1 MKVAVI
7 GSKGQLGSDLIT
19 TLDGSIPLSHEEI
32 DVTEYKSC
40 EILKKIRP
48 DVTINTAAYHKTDE
62 CEDNPGKSFLVN
74 SIGAKNI
81 ADICNEIGS
90 VNVYISTDYVFDG
103 NRGNYTEDDI
113 PNPINWYGVS
123 KYAGEII
130 TRTCSPRHYIFRV
143 SSLFGQKGAGNKGG
157 NFIETMI
164 NLSKSRDEVTVVND
178 IFMSPTYTSDAA
190 ALINKVISYE
200 LPFGIYHVN
209 NTGCCS
215 WYEFAQNIYSALS
228 IRTRVTPILSSQYP
242 ARAKRP
248 PNSGLINR
256 KITLYN
262 IRPRR
267 WQEGLL
273 DYLKRKG
280 RIQY

>member
-7 GSKGQLGSDLIT
+7 GAKGQLGSDLID

-48 DVTINTAAYHKTDE
+48 DVTINTAAYHKTEE
-62 CEDNPGKSFLVN
+62 CEDNPEHSFLVN
-74 SIGAKNI
+74 TIGAKNI

-90 VNVYISTDYVFDG
+90 INVYISTDYVFDG
-103 NRGNYTEDDI
+103 NRGNYTEDDF
-113 PNPINWYGVS
+113 PDPINWYGVS
-123 KYAGEII
+123 KYAGEIV
-130 TRTCSPRHYIFRV
+130 TRSGSPRHYIFRV
-143 SSLFGQKGAGNKGG
+143 SSLFGQQGAGSKGG

-164 NLSKSRDEVTVVND
+164 NLSKSRDEVSVVND

-190 ALINKVISYE
+190 AIINKVISHE
-200 LPFGIYHVN
+200 LPFGIYHAN

-215 WYEFAQNIYSALS
+215 WYEFTQKIYSALS
-228 IRTRVTPILSSQYP
+228 IKTKIIPIPSSQYP
-242 ARAKRP
+242 TRARRP
-248 PNSGLINR
+248 VNSCLMNQ
-256 KITLYN
+256 KITLFN
-262 IRPRR
+262 IQPRP

-273 DYLKRKG
+273 DYLKGKG
-280 RIQY
+280 HIQY